1 MENQLNVNEKENPL
15 LNLIVD
21 KLDSFIQN
29 SWEENVGLVSII
41 QKLLSSK
48 LNVHDEHREE
58 MNFVR

>member
-1 MENQLNVNEKENPL
+1 MNGNEKENPL

-41 QKLLSSK
+41 HKLLSSK
-48 LNVHDEHREE
+48 LNVHDKRREE
-58 MNFVR
+58 LNFVR